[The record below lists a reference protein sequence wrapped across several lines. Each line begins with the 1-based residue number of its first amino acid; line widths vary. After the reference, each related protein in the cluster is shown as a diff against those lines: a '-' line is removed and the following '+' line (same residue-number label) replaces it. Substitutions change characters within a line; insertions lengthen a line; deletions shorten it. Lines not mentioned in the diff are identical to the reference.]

1 VMWLAFTEGWLSI
14 VAHRSNPDMLLV
26 RARQER
32 TIPRIFGKG
41 VMFTDPTADYLYR
54 AEIPRDKVIEVVS
67 KRFNDMQYDNFKN
80 TISDIEYANAC
91 MDVWHVMFGLQRGVY
106 K

>member
-1 VMWLAFTEGWLSI
+1 
-14 VAHRSNPDMLLV
+14 MLLV

-54 AEIPRDKVIEVVS
+54 AEIPREKVIEIVS
-67 KRFNDMQYDNFKN
+67 KRFNDMQYDNFKG
-80 TISDIEYANAC
+80 SVKDDEYHRILTKI
-91 MDVWHVMFGLQRGVY
+91 WSIIGGYGERYRPSWGVSE
-106 K
+106 